1 MITNEKKDFLKNLYY
16 KNAEIPK
23 RYMEEIPLTPK
34 TEEDLK
40 SFNRL
45 KIERENIDEFTKN
58 GKNLLIC
65 SPVSGTG
72 KTTWATKILKQYI
85 DNRCEEWKLANNG
98 CPGLFVDM
106 YNLFFLKKSS
116 FNNYETRTR
125 VYDFEKKIRTASLV
139 VFDDI
144 CLSGLSDFENSYISD
159 LINYRISNNLS
170 CIFTSNQTREKAE
183 KFLGVRLTDRIYG
196 TSEVINFTDES
207 SNRHV

>member
-1 MITNEKKDFLKNLYY
+1 MITNEKKEFLKNLYY

-85 DNRCEEWKLANNG
+85 DYY
-98 CPGLFVDM
+98 V
-106 YNLFFLKKSS
+106 
-116 FNNYETRTR
+116 
-125 VYDFEKKIRTASLV
+125 
-139 VFDDI
+139 
-144 CLSGLSDFENSYISD
+144 LSGH
-159 LINYRISNNLS
+159 NLCS
-170 CIFTSNQTREKAE
+170 
-183 KFLGVRLTDRIYG
+183 L
-196 TSEVINFTDES
+196 
-207 SNRHV
+207 